1 MRDQVSKGRNV
12 TSAATGCMVIVR
24 SRASGIRRV
33 ARKDGAWREAAS
45 AFQAGLALIA
55 CPALLLCLL
64 YCRRRSLGT
73 LGTTAKAATWDVS
86 RMCLVKGTGGALMR
100 AASAIM
106 AGRASRAISAIRAC
120 TNLSAPR
127 CVIHLAPVK
136 DGESALSPTVNAF
149 VLRVGQ
155 VSFVSRMLPT
165 FSGIRR
171 RVHNVPG
178 RRIAVVQGIV
188 RATEA
193 VLVFRF
199 LLETPAASV
208 RKEESEINVPLPARL
223 QRIAHRTGGVTRRRP
238 ANVRI
243 RL

>member
-120 TNLSAPR
+120 TDLSAPR

-136 DGESALSPTVNAF
+136 DGESALSPTASARAIRNGPAINATDAP
-149 VLRVGQ
+149 RGDTE
-155 VSFVSRMLPT
+155 S
-165 FSGIRR
+165 I
-171 RVHNVPG
+171 
-178 RRIAVVQGIV
+178 VV
-188 RATEA
+188 R
-193 VLVFRF
+193 LV
-199 LLETPAASV
+199 
-208 RKEESEINVPLPARL
+208 
-223 QRIAHRTGGVTRRRP
+223 TG
-238 ANVRI
+238 
-243 RL
+243 

>member
-100 AASAIM
+100 AASAIV

-120 TNLSAPR
+120 TDLSAPR
-127 CVIHLAPVK
+127 CVIHLSPVK
-136 DGESALSPTVNAF
+136 GESALRPTASVSAN
-149 VLRVGQ
+149 Q
-155 VSFVSRMLPT
+155 VSSTVVLCSLCAALWL
-165 FSGIRR
+165 
-171 RVHNVPG
+171 VH
-178 RRIAVVQGIV
+178 
-188 RATEA
+188 
-193 VLVFRF
+193 
-199 LLETPAASV
+199 
-208 RKEESEINVPLPARL
+208 PLTSHA
-223 QRIAHRTGGVTRRRP
+223 
-238 ANVRI
+238 
-243 RL
+243 

>member
-12 TSAATGCMVIVR
+12 TSAATGCMEIVR

-100 AASAIM
+100 AASAIV

-120 TNLSAPR
+120 TDLSAPR

-136 DGESALSPTVNAF
+136 DGESALSPTASARAMRNGPAINATDAP
-149 VLRVGQ
+149 RGDTE
-155 VSFVSRMLPT
+155 S
-165 FSGIRR
+165 I
-171 RVHNVPG
+171 
-178 RRIAVVQGIV
+178 VV
-188 RATEA
+188 R
-193 VLVFRF
+193 LV
-199 LLETPAASV
+199 
-208 RKEESEINVPLPARL
+208 
-223 QRIAHRTGGVTRRRP
+223 TG
-238 ANVRI
+238 
-243 RL
+243 